1 MKKNYETPAIELVK
15 LDPVDVITTSLPIFT
30 EDNVI
35 PDGWVEA

>member
-15 LDPVDVITTSLPIFT
+15 LESVDVITISLPDFV
-30 EDNVI
+30 EENVL